1 MKEKSSTKKIVIGA
15 AALVIVC
22 AALLLIY
29 RNFMPK
35 GMEGE
40 KTITVKVV
48 HGDGSAIDRKDSIS
62 LRKVGLLLL
71 WQC

>member
-48 HGDGSAIDRKDSIS
+48 QDRKS
-62 LRKVGLLLL
+62 VV
-71 WQC
+71 